1 MHYKI
6 ALPDN
11 MPDSVVGL
19 ARLFQIDETCTQDE
33 NIIKFINSLNLPDF
47 QIKLIEE
54 ATRSQSSS
62 DEWFKQRE
70 GRVRASNFHRV
81 YTRLETLKKNPN
93 KNINNRTQLLILN
106 DRFETWYCHSTPCQ
120 K

>member
-1 MHYKI
+1 MELIEGTRKNNPKCTKT

-33 NIIKFINSLNLPDF
+33 NIKLTNSLNLSDF
-47 QIKLIEE
+47 EINLIEE
-54 ATRSQSSS
+54 VTRSQSSS
-62 DEWFKQRE
+62 DEWFQQRE
-70 GRVRASNFHRV
+70 GRITASNFHRV
-81 YTRLETLKKNPN
+81 YTRIETLKK
-93 KNINNRTQLLILN
+93 KT
-106 DRFETWYCHSTPCQ
+106 

>member
-1 MHYKI
+1 MLKGDASGSCFIELMEGTRKNKPKCTKI

-11 MPDSVVGL
+11 MSDSVVGL

-33 NIIKFINSLNLPDF
+33 NIIKFTNSLNLSDF

-70 GRVRASNFHRV
+70 GRITASNFHRV
-81 YTRLETLKKNPN
+81 YTRMKTLKKNP
-93 KNINNRTQLLILN
+93 K
-106 DRFETWYCHSTPCQ
+106 
-120 K
+120 